1 MSMLAQLFTM
11 FCFKCKGNKPS
22 ISVNRN
28 GTKVTVWQ
36 HCQKCGEKAFK
47 WESQPMVLGKYPA
60 GNVILCFAI
69 LMAGAS
75 VSKVLLVF
83 KHMGLCGYNV
93 RTYFIH
99 QHKFLLP
106 VILKYWEEYQAVL
119 VEKVKTMKDTI
130 CSLAFCTRKRSLELR
145 QFFSRPCVNFGSLVA
160 NAITEIFL
168 NFIELILVRVFL
180 DGYLRVIGRKRV
192 SRGSK

>member
-1 MSMLAQLFTM
+1 MSMLVQLFTM

-22 ISVNRN
+22 ISVSRN

-60 GNVILCFAI
+60 GNVILSFAI

-83 KHMGLCGYNV
+83 KHMGLCVYNV

-130 CSLAFCTRKRSLELR
+130 WCGDGRFDSMGHSAKYGSYTMFCSTSLKIVHFEIL
-145 QFFSRPCVNFGSLVA
+145 QVLLLIYFS
-160 NAITEIFL
+160 
-168 NFIELILVRVFL
+168 
-180 DGYLRVIGRKRV
+180 
-192 SRGSK
+192 